1 MASTLKV
8 DTIAHTGGTSAM
20 TINSSGKTHI
30 AGSVV
35 NVWQFTAAEQS
46 IISDTV
52 IINQA
57 FTPSFA
63 NSKFNV
69 SLVIPNMTG
78 SAGGRIIARIY
89 LGTDATY
96 SNNTKVAEGMQRL
109 MGTGAD
115 DVQGMGVIDFGSYT
129 NPNTNAH
136 RAQVVC
142 FHSTNTTIGRHSGV
156 IKLVVQEI
164 AQ

>member
-1 MASTLKV
+1 MASILKV
-8 DTIAHTGGTSAM
+8 NEIQHTGGTSAM

-35 NVWQFTAAEQS
+35 NTWQFTANEQTIS
-46 IISDTV
+46 SDTV
-52 IINQA
+52 IINET
-57 FTPSFA
+57 FTPSFD

-78 SAGGRIIARIY
+78 SGGQRLNVNIY

-96 SNNTKVAEGMQRL
+96 SNNTQVAKGMQRL
-109 MGTGAD
+109 MGTGSD
-115 DVQGMGVIDFGSYT
+115 DVTHHSLIDFGSYT

-142 FHSTNTTIGRHSGV
+142 FHSTNTVIARHSTSV
-156 IKLVVQEI
+156 KLVIQEI

>member
-8 DTIAHTGGTSAM
+8 NEIQHTGGTSAM

-35 NVWQFTAAEQS
+35 NTWQFTAGEQTIS
-46 IISDTV
+46 SDTV
-52 IINQA
+52 IINEA
-57 FTPSFA
+57 FTPSFD

-78 SAGGRIIARIY
+78 TAGERLNVHIY
-89 LGTDATY
+89 LGTDTTY
-96 SNNTKVAEGMQRL
+96 SNNQRVAYGMQRL
-109 MGTGAD
+109 MGTGAN
-115 DVQGMGVIDFGSYT
+115 DVTGHKLIDFGTYT

-142 FHSTNTTIGRHSGV
+142 FHSTATIIARHSTTV
-156 IKLVVQEI
+156 KLVVQEI

>member
-1 MASTLKV
+1 MASVLKV
-8 DTIAHTGGTSAM
+8 NEIQHTGGTSAM

-35 NVWQFTAAEQS
+35 NTFQFTASEQTITADTT
-46 IISDTV
+46 IIDGT
-52 IINQA
+52 
-57 FTPSFA
+57 FTPSFD

-78 SAGGRIIARIY
+78 TAGQRLNVHIY
-89 LGTDATY
+89 LGTDTTY
-96 SNNTKVAEGMQRL
+96 SNNTQVAKGMQRL

-115 DVQGMGVIDFGSYT
+115 DVTHHTLIDFGSYT
-129 NPNTNAH
+129 NPNTNVH

-142 FHSTNTTIGRHSGV
+142 FHSTNTVIGRHNTI

>member
-1 MASTLKV
+1 M
-8 DTIAHTGGTSAM
+8 TIASNG
-20 TINSSGKTHI
+20 IVNPK
-30 AGSVV
+30 GSVV
-35 NVWQFTAAEQS
+35 NTWQFTANEQTIS
-46 IISDTV
+46 SDTV
-52 IINQA
+52 IINET
-57 FTPSFA
+57 FTPSFD

-78 SAGGRIIARIY
+78 SGGQRLNVNIY

-96 SNNTKVAEGMQRL
+96 SNNTQVAKGMQRL
-109 MGTGAD
+109 MGTGSD
-115 DVQGMGVIDFGSYT
+115 DVTHHSLIDFGSYT

-142 FHSTNTTIGRHSGV
+142 FHSTNTVIARHSTSV
-156 IKLVVQEI
+156 KLVIQEI